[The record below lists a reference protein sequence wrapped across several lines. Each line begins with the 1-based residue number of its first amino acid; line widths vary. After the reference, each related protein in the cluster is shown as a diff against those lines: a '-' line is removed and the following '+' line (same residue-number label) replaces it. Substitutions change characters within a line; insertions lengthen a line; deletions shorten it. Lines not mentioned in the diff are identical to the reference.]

1 MDWAKIRYFIMTA
14 AVKKGHL
21 EGKMAEQSS
30 LNRIKPEIIDSTS
43 NFLHNNEE
51 NISILMTLR
60 R

>member
-1 MDWAKIRYFIMTA
+1 MTA

-30 LNRIKPEIIDSTS
+30 LNQIKPEIIDNTL